1 VRLTQGDYAQKSV
14 YYKNPADVAERYK
27 EVGIRRLHLVDLD
40 GAKASEPRNLRV
52 LEEVARRTG
61 LDVQYGGGIKSAAA
75 LRAVF
80 DAGARR
86 AICGSVAVS
95 EPEAFELWLS
105 EFGPE
110 RIILG
115 ADVRDGR
122 VATHGWLQE
131 STVTAADLIG
141 RFAETRAAANLAE
154 TRATADLAG
163 DRATADFTG
172 DRATASS
179 GLLRGA
185 RNDGKGLS
193 QAIVTDISR
202 DGMLTGPAFELY
214 ATLQDAFLGVEITAS
229 GGISSVSDIRR
240 LDAQGIRSVIVG
252 KALYENK
259 ITLEELSFV
268 IRNS

>member
-1 VRLTQGDYAQKSV
+1 
-14 YYKNPADVAERYK
+14 
-27 EVGIRRLHLVDLD
+27 LHLVDLD

-61 LDVQYGGGIKSAAA
+61 LDVQYGGGIKSTAA

-122 VATHGWLQE
+122 VATHGWLKNSE
-131 STVTAADLIG
+131 LTAEIMIG
-141 RFAETRAAANLAE
+141 RFAGTRTAAASGLLRDAH
-154 TRATADLAG
+154 AAA
-163 DRATADFTG
+163 A
-172 DRATASS
+172 S
-179 GLLRGA
+179 GLLRGD
-185 RNDGKGLS
+185 RNEGKGLS

-202 DGMLTGPAFELY
+202 DGMLAGPAFELY
-214 ATLQDAFLGVEITAS
+214 TALQSAFPEVDVTAS
-229 GGISSVSDIRR
+229 GGISSVEDIRR
-240 LDAQGIRSVIVG
+240 LDAQGTRSVIVG

-259 ITLEELSFV
+259 ITLEELASL
-268 IRNS
+268 RD